1 MQFFGYFFSASAKKV
16 IRFSRLMKVEM
27 QFLLTFFCFG
37 KKVRVELIL
46 FFLFVIATKRKKKV

>member
-1 MQFFGYFFSASAKKV
+1 
-16 IRFSRLMKVEM
+16 MKVEM

-46 FFLFVIATKRKKKV
+46 VFLFVIATKRKKKV